1 MYVIGIDLGTQ
12 SLKGLL
18 VDSTGKIIA
27 EASCAH
33 DPVYPN
39 PAWAEQ
45 VVADWIHSFKSV
57 VHQLLA
63 GSGVAPE
70 EIGTIGMDAI
80 NDSVVAVDKDG
91 KPLMNSIIWLDRRAE
106 AEIREIAARISHER
120 VFEVTGLNLDSS
132 HTAAKML
139 WIKKNRP
146 DVFAQCKSILNVDS
160 FMVHWMTGESVVDYA
175 QASASMLYNVTKKQ
189 WDDEMAE
196 IFSLDPS
203 LLGRIGRPEE
213 VCGHLSAYAARELG
227 LTTKTKVIIGT
238 GDEHAACLGAGL
250 VKPGMVCDI
259 TGTAEPVAAVADKPV
274 FDTIGH
280 LVETHHHADAR
291 WWLIENPG
299 FVSGGTTRWFRDSV
313 LRFDNYDIMNV
324 MAETSPVG
332 SNGVTFLP
340 CMGGA
345 MTPTWNGN
353 ARGTFTGL
361 TLNNRFEDLVRS
373 VFEGISFGL
382 RDNVDR
388 FEEIGM
394 NCSNVRIVGGSTK
407 SPFWCQ
413 MKADL
418 LGKPMT
424 ATKSAEGAA
433 IGTAMLA
440 GVAEG
445 NFSGLDEAAEAMVE
459 LGATYEP
466 DPAKKAAYDEAYAR
480 YRECYKAMEPF
491 FHQCYQDKEEQ
502 L

>member
-18 VDSTGKIIA
+18 VDINGKIIM
-27 EASCAH
+27 EANCAH
-33 DPVYPN
+33 DPVYPY

-45 VVADWIHSFKSV
+45 VVADWIHSFKKLI
-57 VHQLLA
+57 QK
-63 GSGVAPE
+63 SGVAPE

-80 NDSVVAVDKDG
+80 NDSIVVIDHEG
-91 KPLMNSIIWLDRRAE
+91 NPMMNSIIWLDRRAE
-106 AEIREIAARISHER
+106 TEIKTIEKKISSER
-120 VFEVTGLNLDSS
+120 VFEITGLNLDSS

-139 WIKKNRP
+139 WVKKHHP
-146 DVFAQCKSILNVDS
+146 EIYEKCKNILNVDS

-175 QASASMLYNVTKKQ
+175 QASASMLYNVTDKC
-189 WDDEMAE
+189 WDAEMAKVFD
-196 IFSLDPS
+196 IDPQ
-203 LLGRIGRPEE
+203 LLGRIGKPEE
-213 VCGHLSAYAARELG
+213 VCGHLTEQAAKELG

-238 GDEHAACLGAGL
+238 GDEHSACVGSGL

-274 FDTIGH
+274 FDKIGN

-299 FVSGGTTRWFRDSV
+299 FVSGGSTRWFRDNIM
-313 LRFDNYDIMNV
+313 RYDNYDIMNV
-324 MAETSPVG
+324 MAATSPVG
-332 SNGVTFLP
+332 SNGVIFLP
-340 CMGGA
+340 CMQGA

-361 TLNNRFEDLVRS
+361 TLNNNFDDLARA
-373 VFEGISFGL
+373 VFEGIAFGL

-394 NCSNVRIVGGSTK
+394 DCSNVRIVGGSTK
-407 SPFWCQ
+407 SPLWCQ

-433 IGTAMLA
+433 IGAAMLA
-440 GVAEG
+440 SVAEG
-445 NFSGLDEAAEAMVE
+445 NCKDLDEAAEAMVE
-459 LGATYEP
+459 LGATYET
-466 DPAKKAAYDEAYAR
+466 DVQKKASYDEAYGR
-480 YRECYKAMEPF
+480 YKECYAAMELF
-491 FHQCYQDKEEQ
+491 FDKCYN
-502 L
+502 

>member
-1 MYVIGIDLGTQ
+1 MYVIGVDLGTQ
-12 SLKGLL
+12 SMKGLL
-18 VDSTGKIIA
+18 VDASGKIVA
-27 EASCAH
+27 EASSSY
-33 DPVYPN
+33 DPIYPN
-39 PAWAEQ
+39 PAWAEE
-45 VVADWIHSFKSV
+45 VPSDWIEALKKI
-57 VHQLLA
+57 VHELLA
-63 GSGVAPE
+63 TSGISPE
-70 EIGTIGMDAI
+70 EVGTIGMDAI
-80 NDSVVAVDKDG
+80 NDSVVAIDKDG
-91 KPLMNSIIWLDRRAE
+91 NPLMNSIIWLDRRAE
-106 AEIREIAARISHER
+106 AETRDVATRISPER
-120 VFEVTGLNLDSS
+120 VFEITGLNLDSS

-139 WIKKNRP
+139 WIKRNRP
-146 DVFAQCKSILNVDS
+146 ELFDKCKNILNVDS

-175 QASASMLYNVTKKQ
+175 QASASMIYNVSKKC
-189 WDDEMAE
+189 WDDETAKA
-196 IFSLDPS
+196 FDLDPT
-203 LLGRIGRPEE
+203 LLGRIGNPEE
-213 VCGHLSAYAARELG
+213 VCGHLSERAAAELG

-238 GDEHAACLGAGL
+238 GDEHSACVGSGL

-274 FDTIGH
+274 FDTLGH

-299 FVSGGTTRWFRDSV
+299 FVSGGSTRWFRDTLLKS
-313 LRFDNYDIMNV
+313 DSYDIMNV
-324 MAETSPVG
+324 MAKNSPIG

-340 CMGGA
+340 CMQGA
-345 MTPTWNGN
+345 MTPTWNGS

-361 TLNNRFEDLVRS
+361 TLNNSFDDITRS

-424 ATKSAEGAA
+424 ATKNSEGAA
-433 IGTAMLA
+433 IGAAMLA
-440 GVAEG
+440 SVAEG
-445 NFSGLDEAAEAMVE
+445 NFKNLDEAAEAMVE

-480 YRECYKAMEPF
+480 YRECYAAMEPF
-491 FHQCYQDKEEQ
+491 FNKCYQE
-502 L
+502 

>member
-1 MYVIGIDLGTQ
+1 M
-12 SLKGLL
+12 
-18 VDSTGKIIA
+18 DSTGKIIA

-196 IFSLDPS
+196 MLLDSGVDFISVDVDGFSK
-203 LLGRIGRPEE
+203 E
-213 VCGHLSAYAARELG
+213 VYEKIR
-227 LTTKTKVIIGT
+227 K
-238 GDEHAACLGAGL
+238 GADRDVVYNNVL
-250 VKPGMVCDI
+250 N
-259 TGTAEPVAAVADKPV
+259 
-274 FDTIGH
+274 F
-280 LVETHHHADAR
+280 VEK
-291 WWLIENPG
+291 W
-299 FVSGGTTRWFRDSV
+299 
-313 LRFDNYDIMNV
+313 
-324 MAETSPVG
+324 
-332 SNGVTFLP
+332 
-340 CMGGA
+340 
-345 MTPTWNGN
+345 
-353 ARGTFTGL
+353 
-361 TLNNRFEDLVRS
+361 
-373 VFEGISFGL
+373 
-382 RDNVDR
+382 
-388 FEEIGM
+388 
-394 NCSNVRIVGGSTK
+394 
-407 SPFWCQ
+407 
-413 MKADL
+413 
-418 LGKPMT
+418 
-424 ATKSAEGAA
+424 
-433 IGTAMLA
+433 
-440 GVAEG
+440 
-445 NFSGLDEAAEAMVE
+445 
-459 LGATYEP
+459 
-466 DPAKKAAYDEAYAR
+466 KK
-480 YRECYKAMEPF
+480 
-491 FHQCYQDKEEQ
+491 
-502 L
+502 

>member
-1 MYVIGIDLGTQ
+1 MYVIGVDLGTQ

-18 VDSTGKIIA
+18 VDPSGKIVA

-33 DPVYPN
+33 DPIYPN

-45 VVADWIHSFKSV
+45 VVADWIHSFKKV
-57 VHQLLA
+57 VHELLDV
-63 GSGVAPE
+63 SGVNPE

-80 NDSVVAVDKDG
+80 NDSIVVIDQDG
-91 KPLMNSIIWLDRRAE
+91 NPMMNSIIWLDRRAE
-106 AEIREIAARISHER
+106 NEIKEVEQRVSADR

-139 WIKKNRP
+139 WVKKNRP
-146 DVFAQCKSILNVDS
+146 EIFDKCKNILNVDS

-175 QASASMLYNVTKKQ
+175 QASASMIYNVAEKR
-189 WDDEMAE
+189 WDDEMAKAFE
-196 IFSLDPS
+196 IDPN
-203 LLGRIGRPEE
+203 LLGRIGNPEE
-213 VCGHLSAYAARELG
+213 ICGHLTERAAEELG

-238 GDEHAACLGAGL
+238 GDEHSACVGSGL

-274 FDTIGH
+274 FDTIGR

-299 FVSGGTTRWFRDSV
+299 FVSGGSTRWFRDSIV
-313 LRFDNYDIMNV
+313 RYDDYDIMNV
-324 MAETSPVG
+324 MAKTSPVG
-332 SNGVTFLP
+332 SNGVIFLP
-340 CMGGA
+340 CMQGA

-361 TLNNRFEDLVRS
+361 TLNTRFEDLTRA

-394 NCSNVRIVGGSTK
+394 DCSNVRIVGGSTK
-407 SPFWCQ
+407 SPLWCQ

-433 IGTAMLA
+433 IGAAMLA

-445 NFSGLDEAAEAMVE
+445 NFKNLDEAAEAMVE

-466 DPAKKAAYDEAYAR
+466 DPSKKAAYDEAYER
-480 YRECYKAMEPF
+480 YKECYKAMEPF
-491 FHQCYQDKEEQ
+491 FDKCYSQEAE
-502 L
+502 